1 MGIEELANKG
11 IATIGDLEK
20 SKEQTEKTFIIVGI
34 GRGGTSLISGTL
46 AHLGLFTG
54 ERSISPVFEDI
65 KLSKVM
71 ENRDFQNVR
80 QIIDDYNRHPVW
92 AFKRPSIINH
102 LKEMHPLWRNPIYLF
117 VFKDIASIA
126 IRNNISMR
134 FDILSCLK
142 SAQVN
147 YQKIIDFIG
156 RQEINGLILSYEKL
170 IANKEAFVDALVN
183 IITQESI
190 SKEKRKKALEFIT
203 PNSKEYLEKSRI
215 TKTHGIIDHISPA
228 EVRGWVKFLHNNEA
242 PEVELFINGIP
253 VIRIHAD
260 HFRPDMLAKKLHS
273 TGKCG
278 FIFRLEVGQQLS
290 RQDTIQVR
298 AVDDIHDLPF
308 GKRAANQLSSL
319 PRVNRKIRWRRIGY
333 KSP

>member
-20 SKEQTEKTFIIVGI
+20 SKKQTEKTIIIVGI

-54 ERSISPVFEDI
+54 KRSISPVFEDI

-71 ENRDFQNVR
+71 ENRDFQSVR
-80 QIIDDYNRHPVW
+80 QIIDDYNRHPIW
-92 AFKRPSIINH
+92 AFKRPSIINY
-102 LKEMHPLWRNPIYLF
+102 LKKMHPLWRNPIYLF
-117 VFKDIASIA
+117 IFKDIASIA
-126 IRNNISMR
+126 IRNNISMK
-134 FDILSCLK
+134 FDVLSCLK
-142 SAQVN
+142 SAQAD

-156 RQEINGLILSYEKL
+156 KQEVNGLILSYEKL
-170 IANKEAFVDALVN
+170 IANKEAFVDTLVN
-183 IITQESI
+183 IIAQESI

-228 EVRGWVKFLHNNEA
+228 EVRGWVKFLHNQES
-242 PEVELFINGIP
+242 PEVELFINGSP
-253 VIRIHAD
+253 VSRIHAD
-260 HFRPDMLAKKLHS
+260 HFRPDILVKKLHP

-290 RQDTIQVR
+290 RRDTIQVR

-308 GKRAANQLSSL
+308 GKQAANQRSSL
-319 PRVNRKIRWRRIGY
+319 PRANGKIRWRRIGY